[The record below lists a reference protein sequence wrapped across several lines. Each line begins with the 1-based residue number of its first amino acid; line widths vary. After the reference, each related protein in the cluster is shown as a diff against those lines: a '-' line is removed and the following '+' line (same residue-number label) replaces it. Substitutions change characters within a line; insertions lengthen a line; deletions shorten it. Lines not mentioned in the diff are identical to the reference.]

1 MEIEQIK
8 SSLDIRE
15 VLDHYHLQVD
25 RWNRVCCPW
34 HDDKRPSLQIYPKT
48 NTRTCFSS
56 KCGAGSGDVIELIQ
70 RMDRCN
76 KHEAIKKAK
85 TFLTMTIPQNTPN
98 VSRAEILTKV
108 FDYFKRS
115 LRHSK
120 AGNVRVYL
128 ESRGLSLTQ
137 LVGYNSGSLH
147 RKNSSASG
155 VKDESFIKACTEL
168 GLLKLA
174 ESGWRSWAKGCLIF
188 PLLNES
194 GQVVSFYGRSLES
207 GNNRHFYLKNRM
219 GLYPSYPKTNTK
231 VLLLCESVIDAAS
244 LEDLD
249 LGVQGLSVVALY
261 GTNGLVA
268 EHRKAMV
275 SLPDLKEIIFMLDGD
290 EAGRKAVAHHAKTL
304 KELCPKVQL
313 TYVALPEGEDVNSM
327 YVSHQEEAATMFA
340 TLLAERQSIGKAA
353 KIVDTAEQVNESGV
367 LDTSNPELLTYRSK
381 DILLTVM
388 GGISIEGLD
397 RLRVT
402 LKMSSGDRLL
412 RHGLDLYNDNQVEQ
426 YAKRVATRLDSSS
439 REMRKLL
446 DQLTNALEVYRMEQ
460 LEQRK
465 LRTKPEKLLS
475 ADQLQSAESYLS
487 APNLMQRT
495 LSDLAKTGIIGEPN
509 NALLMY
515 LAMSS
520 RKRRKPV
527 HVISLAKSGMGKTH
541 LQERVAACI
550 PDEEKLIAT
559 TLSDNALYYMQKEE
573 LKHKV
578 LVIEDLDGAQNVLYA
593 IREMQSK
600 GALTKTVTLKDNK
613 GRLKTML
620 LEVEGPIC
628 LIACTTKESLYED
641 NANRSFL
648 IYLDSSADQ
657 DERIMAYQ
665 RKISAGLVN
674 EQSEKHWQQSFQHMQ
689 YLLREVHVRNP
700 FAEALRIPNEV
711 FKPRRT
717 NAHYLAFIELITW
730 YHQYQRPWKT
740 DGNGQRYIE
749 TTVEDIE
756 WANKLLAPVL
766 LRKSDELTGPCR
778 DFLEALKKQF
788 ESKSFYR
795 SDVRAHLRINPN
807 NIKYYLRTLLQ
818 YGYVRVVGGNRYNRG
833 YEYEIVN
840 MQEYEHLQKQLD
852 KVLQGVLEDIK
863 SGERG

>member
-1 MEIEQIK
+1 MEITQIK

-15 VLDHYHLQVD
+15 VLDHYHLRMD

-48 NTRTCFSS
+48 NTWTCFSS

-70 RMDRCN
+70 RMDQCN

-85 TFLTMTIPQNTPN
+85 TFLTMTIQQNTPKVN
-98 VSRAEILTKV
+98 RAEILTKV

-137 LVGYNSGSLH
+137 SVGYNSGSLH
-147 RKNSSASG
+147 RS
-155 VKDESFIKACTEL
+155 KDESFIKACTEL

-207 GNNRHFYLKNRM
+207 GNNRHFYLKNRI
-219 GLYPSYPKTNTK
+219 GLYPSYPKANTK

-244 LEDLD
+244 LEGLD
-249 LGVQGLSVVALY
+249 LGIDCVSVLALY
-261 GTNGLVA
+261 GTNGLVS

-275 SLPDLKEIIFMLDGD
+275 SLSDLEEIIFMLDGD
-290 EAGRKAVAHHAKTL
+290 EAGRKAVEHHAKTL

-327 YVSHQEEAATMFA
+327 YVSHQEEAAAMFA
-340 TLLAERQSIGKAA
+340 ILLAERQSIGKAV
-353 KIVDTAEQVNESGV
+353 KTVDTTEQVNESGV
-367 LDTSNPELLTYRSK
+367 LDTSNPELLTYRK
-381 DILLTVM
+381 DDILLTVM

-657 DERIMAYQ
+657 DERIMTYQ

-863 SGERG
+863 SGPAHRGGG

>member
-15 VLDHYHLQVD
+15 VLDHYHLRMD

-48 NTRTCFSS
+48 NTWTCFST
-56 KCGAGSGDVIELIQ
+56 KCGAGSGDVIEMIQ
-70 RMDRCN
+70 RMDGSD
-76 KHEAIKKAK
+76 KHTAIKKAK
-85 TFLTMTIPQNTPN
+85 TFLTMTIPHESREVETSVN
-98 VSRAEILTKV
+98 RAEILTKV

-120 AGNVRVYL
+120 TTFAREYMDQ
-128 ESRGLSLTQ
+128 RGLRLSQTI
-137 LVGYNSGSLH
+137 GYNGGTLH
-147 RKNSSASG
+147 RS
-155 VKDESFIKACTEL
+155 KDENFIKACTEL
-168 GLLKLA
+168 GLLKLS

-188 PLLNES
+188 PLLSES

-207 GNNRHFYLKNRM
+207 GNNRHFYLKNRQ
-219 GLYPSYPKTNTK
+219 GLYPSYPKVSTK

-244 LEDLD
+244 LEGLD
-249 LGVQGLSVVALY
+249 LGVNCVSVVALY
-261 GTNGLVA
+261 GTNGLGA
-268 EHRKAMV
+268 EHREAMV
-275 SLPDLKEIIFMLDGD
+275 SLPDLEEIIFMLVGD
-290 EAGRKAVAHHAKTL
+290 EAGRKAVEHHAKTL

-327 YVSHQEEAATMFA
+327 YVSHQKEAAAMFA
-340 TLLAERQSIGKAA
+340 TLLAERRNIERQSIGKAV
-353 KIVDTAEQVNESGV
+353 KTVDTAEQVSESGV
-367 LDTSNPELLTYRSK
+367 LDTSNPELLTYRSG

-520 RKRRKPV
+520 RKRRKPI

-600 GALTKTVTLKDNK
+600 GALSKTVTLKDNK

-788 ESKSFYR
+788 ESQSFYR

-863 SGERG
+863 SG

>member
-15 VLDHYHLQVD
+15 VLSHYHLRMD

-48 NTRTCFSS
+48 NTWTCFSS

-70 RMDRCN
+70 RMDRCS
-76 KHEAIKKAK
+76 KHEAINKAK
-85 TFLTMTIPQNTPN
+85 TFLTMTIQQNTPN
-98 VSRAEILTKV
+98 VNRAEILTKV

-155 VKDESFIKACTEL
+155 VKDETFIKACTEL
-168 GLLKLA
+168 GLLKLS

-207 GNNRHFYLKNRM
+207 GNNRHFYLKNRQ
-219 GLYPSYPKTNTK
+219 GLYPCYPKASTK

-244 LEDLD
+244 LEGLD
-249 LGVQGLSVVALY
+249 LGVHRVSVLALY

-275 SLPDLKEIIFMLDGD
+275 SLPDLEEIIFMLDGD
-290 EAGRKAVAHHAKTL
+290 EAGRKAVEHHAKTL

-327 YVSHQEEAATMFA
+327 YVSHQEEAAAMFA
-340 TLLAERQSIGKAA
+340 TLLGERQSIGKAV
-353 KIVDTAEQVNESGV
+353 KTVDTAERVNESGV

-689 YLLREVHVRNP
+689 YLLREVHIRNP
-700 FAEALRIPNEV
+700 YAEALRIPNEV

-740 DGNGQRYIE
+740 DANGQRYIE

-778 DFLEALKKQF
+778 DFLEALKQQF